1 MVKMWKNIKPHSVK
15 SRKRVIKKYGS
26 SCFLEPKRLKYPL
39 CNKYNGKKE
48 CMGHRAAQY
57 YLNLNL
63 GKQNKKG
70 TKKNQKK
77 TNTYKKLLKKS
88 KRFTKKYCIQ

>member
-1 MVKMWKNIKPHSVK
+1 MVKSWKNIKPHSVK
-15 SRKRVIKKYGS
+15 SRKRVMQKYGS

-48 CMGHRAAQY
+48 CVGYRAAQY
-57 YLNLNL
+57 YLNINL

-70 TKKNQKK
+70 NQKNKKK
-77 TNTYKKLLKKS
+77 TNTYKKLLKKAN
-88 KRFTKKYCIQ
+88 RFTKKYC

>member
-1 MVKMWKNIKPHSVK
+1 MVKRWKNIKPHSVK